1 MAVYAVVI
9 GDIIDTTRRMFHWN
23 QNIIMH
29 MEIWKRFLM
38 ARDEV
43 FKTEDETLIKAIKT
57 VRELINEYNLSS
69 SFSLNWK
76 IYHQN
81 GIGRKRSDATDENE
95 A

>member
-1 MAVYAVVI
+1 
-9 GDIIDTTRRMFHWN
+9 
-23 QNIIMH
+23 
-29 MEIWKRFLM
+29 MEIWKSFLM